1 MTSALDLK
9 QERELLAGLGLG
21 PVRIWPVRCMWYKA
35 DGSSVGP
42 LPCDPYSRIM
52 YMDRGLRPEVAGEIN
67 RTSKP
72 ASTTLLDAVSSL
84 MEDWSAWEGT
94 ASELMVLINDATI
107 DKPADATRLSKELN
121 ILAASLSVRGIAV
134 ERIKTSHR
142 RAIRLV
148 RR

>member
-1 MTSALDLK
+1 MASALRIK

-21 PVRIWPVRCMWYKA
+21 PVRAWPVRCMWYKA

-52 YMDRGLRPEVAGEIN
+52 YMDRGLRPEVAGEVN
-67 RTSKP
+67 VASKP

-84 MEDWSAWEGT
+84 MEGRSAWEGT
-94 ASELMVLINDATI
+94 ASELMVLIDDATT

-121 ILAASLSVRGIAV
+121 ILASSLSVRGISV
-134 ERIKTSHR
+134 ERVKTSNR
-142 RAIRLV
+142 RGIRLE

>member
-1 MTSALDLK
+1 MASALRIK

-21 PVRIWPVRCMWYKA
+21 PVRAWPVRCMWYKA

-52 YMDRGLRPEVAGEIN
+52 YMNRGLRPEVAGEVN
-67 RTSKP
+67 VASKP

-84 MEDWSAWEGT
+84 MEDRAAWEGT

-121 ILAASLSVRGIAV
+121 ILASSLSVRGISV
-134 ERIKTSHR
+134 ERVKTSNR
-142 RAIRLV
+142 RGIRLE

>member
-1 MTSALDLK
+1 MASALDIK

-21 PVRIWPVRCMWYKA
+21 PVRAWPVRCMWYKA

-67 RTSKP
+67 VSGKP

-84 MEDWSAWEGT
+84 MEGRSAWEGT
-94 ASELMVLINDATI
+94 ASELMVLINDDTI

-121 ILAASLSVRGIAV
+121 ILASSLSVRGISV
-134 ERIKTSHR
+134 ERVKTSNR
-142 RAIRLV
+142 RGIRLE